1 MIQILQYY
9 SKANVIKTEILHSI
23 FGNNAYEL
31 LDTLRLTDKTVKDI
45 FEGLVA
51 YCAPQKILIIK
62 RLKFFQHEQ
71 LSGETFDN
79 FFY

>member
-1 MIQILQYY
+1 M
-9 SKANVIKTEILHSI
+9 
-23 FGNNAYEL
+23 
-31 LDTLRLTDKTVKDI
+31 KDI
-45 FEGLVA
+45 FEGLLA

-79 FFY
+79 FFIKLRKQANCDFGELTKNLLSIRIVFGI